1 LHEQRWRAV
10 VIDQAACG
18 WAVTQLARAKL
29 PIVYLAHNHEASVRR
44 QVALAEPSRPRRW
57 LMQADAAKYARLE
70 QILVGQAALVTAITD
85 NDARTFAEAKPITSI
100 LTLPPGYSGRVL
112 PHRVLTPATPRKVV
126 VVGKFE
132 WIAKQLNLARWA
144 HEAVPLLSASGI
156 ETQVIGTVPSALQ
169 ARLTRPGLSF
179 TGPVADIQPHLCNA
193 RFGLVAEE
201 VGGGFKLK
209 TLDYLLHRLPIA
221 ALDGNLAGLPKAI
234 TANAM
239 VADTPR
245 ALAGRIIARIDD
257 LEHLNQMQHNAFRA
271 AQTAF
276 DWEEGA
282 RRFLLALD
290 RLDQNA

>member
-1 LHEQRWRAV
+1 
-10 VIDQAACG
+10 
-18 WAVTQLARAKL
+18 
-29 PIVYLAHNHEASVRR
+29 
-44 QVALAEPSRPRRW
+44 
-57 LMQADAAKYARLE
+57 MQADAAKYARLE

-144 HEAVPLLSASGI
+144 DEAVPLLNASGI

-179 TGPVADIQPHLCNA
+179 TGPVADIQAYLYDA
-193 RFGLVAEE
+193 RFGLVAED

-209 TLDYLLHRLPIA
+209 TLDYLFHRLPIA

-276 DWEEGA
+276 DWEERA